1 MHATFNTTYPGM
13 DIRHRKENN
22 FYEEYTAV
30 CFHNGRAYDA
40 VTLRIYRTDGRHYAC
55 VWMHGNAAWDG
66 FDGYMWRSGSAYAGG
81 YGYHRSSAAAAWA
94 IKAAGVDLSE
104 DIAGRGDQAI
114 AAAVEAIARAIN
126 AHLDGA
132 HIYVVHAHA

>member
-30 CFHNGRAYDA
+30 CFHNGR
-40 VTLRIYRTDGRHYAC
+40 
-55 VWMHGNAAWDG
+55 
-66 FDGYMWRSGSAYAGG
+66 AYAGG